1 MLGILKINLVI
12 KSMQNS
18 SETVNLNVAHVN
30 TIGVLRTL
38 NWWKVDFYN
47 ENWSKSRMK
56 DFCSPIA
63 R

>member
-1 MLGILKINLVI
+1 MLRVRMLGILKINLVI

-38 NWWKVDFYN
+38 NWWKVDF
-47 ENWSKSRMK
+47 
-56 DFCSPIA
+56 
-63 R
+63 